1 MSSSSAGE
9 IRSNREHGAIIRR
22 LRADLRERGLWP
34 VPEQAYQRVE
44 GQVAHALPAVA
55 APPRFRESLASN
67 LDLLAQ
73 HRNSGVEIKREPQRR
88 AEAIVGLSVS
98 SLVLIAGL
106 VVLIVLLAR
115 AGTRR
120 PAAQGTQ

>member
-1 MSSSSAGE
+1 MSRSSNEAT
-9 IRSNREHGAIIRR
+9 RANRGQGAVIRR

-34 VPEQAYQRVE
+34 VPEQAYERVE
-44 GQVAHALPAVA
+44 GHIAHALPAVA

-73 HRNSGVEIKREPQRR
+73 HKSSGVVVKKEPQRR
-88 AEAIVGLSVS
+88 TEAIVGLSVT
-98 SLVLIAGL
+98 SLALIAGL
-106 VVLIVLLAR
+106 VVLIVFLAR

-120 PAAQGTQ
+120 TVRP

>member
-1 MSSSSAGE
+1 MSSSSSGTT
-9 IRSNREHGAIIRR
+9 SGNREQGAVIRR

-44 GQVAHALPAVA
+44 GHVSHALPAVA

-73 HRNSGVEIKREPQRR
+73 HKSSGVVVKREPQRR
-88 AEAIVGLSVS
+88 TEAIVGLSLT
-98 SLVLIAGL
+98 SLTLIAGL
-106 VVLIVLLAR
+106 VVLIVALVR
-115 AGTRR
+115 AGTHRTVR
-120 PAAQGTQ
+120 P